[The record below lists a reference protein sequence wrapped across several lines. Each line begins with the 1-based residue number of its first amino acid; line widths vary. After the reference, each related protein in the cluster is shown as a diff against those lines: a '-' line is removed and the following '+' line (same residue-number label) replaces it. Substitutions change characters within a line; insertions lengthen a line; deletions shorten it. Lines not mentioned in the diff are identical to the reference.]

1 MRLFAPAALGLV
13 ALLAFLFE
21 GIAFASRAAERSPTC
36 RGEESL
42 DCGANIVVAAA
53 VATFMSGI
61 AGLGTGAAA
70 RLYLDERRRQ
80 AARAALVVLAL
91 LALVHLLLLHL

>member
-13 ALLAFLFE
+13 ALLASCSKALP
-21 GIAFASRAAERSPTC
+21 SRRGAERSPAC